1 MGEMRGR
8 GYIDFS
14 VSGTALLTSA
24 VLLRMK
30 SELVLKMEEPP
41 KPLPERPTDY
51 VPPPLAFPIRYQ
63 STTTSLEEVLKGIL
77 EVLKAE
83 RLLPVGTSQ
92 LVSRTPAVFEQAD
105 DWLVKIEEE
114 MKAFYNRL
122 MKETVRDRSLSFL
135 KLLGD
140 GDAVQAV
147 RMFIMLLFLAFE
159 GKIGLSQL
167 EEFGDIE
174 IEMRNDGS
182 AVSD

>member
-41 KPLPERPTDY
+41 KPPPERPTDY

-63 STTTSLEEVLKGIL
+63 STTTSLEEVLKGLL

-83 RLLPVGTSQ
+83 RLLPVVRSEIF
-92 LVSRTPAVFEQAD
+92 SRIPGVFEQAD

-114 MKAFYNRL
+114 MKAFYNIL
-122 MKETVRDRSLSFL
+122 VKETLQYRSLFFL
-135 KLLGD
+135 EL
-140 GDAVQAV
+140 
-147 RMFIMLLFLAFE
+147 
-159 GKIGLSQL
+159 
-167 EEFGDIE
+167 
-174 IEMRNDGS
+174 
-182 AVSD
+182 